1 MGYIIVTN
9 DETPIHLPAYNQEA
23 KESVFIFNNEKQF
36 IQNMT
41 FQCDILYSN
50 KIQSYLNNILNNNFV
65 EIEYGYLFYSFNYQ
79 LSYAH
84 FMTQTT
90 PKIINY
96 IKEHSNYK
104 LLIPKK
110 YYNNLYKDIIK
121 YTNIDTNN
129 IILLDSDTNYFIKN
143 FIKGPSFISPNGNNF
158 TEDLLQVYKLFNKNI
173 SLNIIPYDYK
183 KIYIK
188 RDHKICNENNN
199 MECGIFR
206 YIINE
211 EELIEKLK
219 DKGYLIISLGD
230 KTLEEKFRILRNT
243 ETIITQLGAN
253 CMNFIFLN
261 KIKNILVL
269 SNTEP
274 ICYDYYT
281 SLSKTI
287 NNIEFNTTLLQFQS
301 IKEKC
306 DPKNSTN
313 SPFAVDINMILNYV
327 NTIDDA

>member
-1 MGYIIVTN
+1 
-9 DETPIHLPAYNQEA
+9 
-23 KESVFIFNNEKQF
+23 
-36 IQNMT
+36 MT
-41 FQCDILYSN
+41 YSN
-50 KIQSYLNNILNNNFV
+50 IIQSYLNNILNDNII
-65 EIEYGYLFYSFNYQ
+65 EIDNGYLFYSFNYQ
-79 LSYAH
+79 LSYTH
-84 FMTQTT
+84 FMVQTA
-90 PKIINY
+90 PKIMKYINEY
-96 IKEHSNYK
+96 SNYK

-129 IILLDSDTNYFIKN
+129 IILLNSDTNYFIKN
-143 FIKGPSFISPNGNNF
+143 FIEGPSFISPNGNNF
-158 TEDLLQVYKLFNKNI
+158 TEDLVELYKLFNKNI

-183 KIYIK
+183 KIYLK
-188 RDHKICNENNN
+188 KDHKVCTENNN
-199 MECGIFR
+199 IECGIFR

-219 DKGYLIISLGD
+219 EKGYLIITLGD
-230 KTLEEKFRILRNT
+230 KTLEEKFRILRNA

-261 KIKNILVL
+261 KIKNILLL

-274 ICYDYYT
+274 ICHDYYI
-281 SLSKTI
+281 SLSKTV
-287 NNIEFNTTLLQFQS
+287 NNIEFNSRLLQFQS
-301 IKEKC
+301 IKDKC

-313 SPFAVDINMILNYV
+313 SPFTADINMILNYA